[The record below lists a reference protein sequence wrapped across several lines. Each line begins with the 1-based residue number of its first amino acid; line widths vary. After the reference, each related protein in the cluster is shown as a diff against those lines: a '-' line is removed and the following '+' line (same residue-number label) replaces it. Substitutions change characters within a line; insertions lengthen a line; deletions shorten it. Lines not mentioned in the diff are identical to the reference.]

1 MAAIAWVQ
9 KGGRLEVGRLFLARR
24 HAAPGGMLVVTY
36 IDEEKRLPSVS
47 IVSRMKGEETFF
59 KTGNVENALYNAG
72 TDRQCLKSLLR

>member
-1 MAAIAWVQ
+1 
-9 KGGRLEVGRLFLARR
+9 
-24 HAAPGGMLVVTY
+24 MLVVTY

-72 TDRQCLKSLLR
+72 EAFRTAEGSVKG